1 MILKIV
7 VPKTEN
13 VETTLDQPAIKYRY
27 IIGTSWRKLSTLFFK
42 KKSLPFLFY
51 NFLYPLITPTP
62 KLRPFVIPSLPLS
75 PLFLIALPSTFFFRK
90 RCYVPNN
97 SWIVQLL
104 NQSKG
109 NMVELTSPSP
119 YIIWRRNYMAV
130 EESVWSDV
138 PQSINQSINQSRK
151 YVEVFK
157 NLEGTTK
164 S

>member
-1 MILKIV
+1 MLHHRDFVNK
-7 VPKTEN
+7 
-13 VETTLDQPAIKYRY
+13 AFH
-27 IIGTSWRKLSTLFFK
+27 LFFFK
-42 KKSLPFLFY
+42 PSFFIIFLS
-51 NFLYPLITPTP
+51 PLTTPTP
-62 KLRPFVIPSLPLS
+62 KLRPFVFPSLPLF

-97 SWIVQLL
+97 SCIVQLFD
-104 NQSKG
+104 QSKG

-119 YIIWRRNYMAV
+119 SIIWRRNYMAV

-157 NLEGTTK
+157 NLEGTAK